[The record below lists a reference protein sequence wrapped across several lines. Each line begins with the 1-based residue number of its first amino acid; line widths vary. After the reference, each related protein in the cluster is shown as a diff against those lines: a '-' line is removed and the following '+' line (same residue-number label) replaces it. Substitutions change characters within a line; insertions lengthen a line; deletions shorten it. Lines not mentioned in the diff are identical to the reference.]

1 MSLEGSFWNLQ
12 KMEEQN
18 TNPFIVYK
26 KKTSKAVAEN
36 EVKMPE
42 PLTVVL

>member
-12 KMEEQN
+12 KVWEQN
-18 TNPFIVYK
+18 INPFIVYM
-26 KKTSKAVAEN
+26 KKTSKAATVN

-42 PLTVVL
+42 PLTVLL